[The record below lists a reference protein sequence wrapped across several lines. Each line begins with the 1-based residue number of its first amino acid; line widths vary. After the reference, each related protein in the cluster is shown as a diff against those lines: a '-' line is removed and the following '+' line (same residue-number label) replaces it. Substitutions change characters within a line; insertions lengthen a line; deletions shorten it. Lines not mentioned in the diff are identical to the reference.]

1 MKVALLGNVTL
12 DFLAQDFRRVGH
24 DVYMPSGF
32 DTWRQEALDPA
43 SGLHAFVPD
52 VVLLVMDGGVP
63 KADAEILGAFA
74 PARVIAP
81 DLKLLAAET
90 PGFWDERMRKL
101 AAMPFS
107 LVGLKAIED
116 EFFFALSAESSQT
129 GAAAFVAAV
138 PKKILAVDADNTLWN
153 GIVSEDGADAVTP
166 YVDFQKGLLALKAR
180 GVLLV
185 LLSKNDPIARSGE
198 TPLPPGEDRACR
210 GRSGETPLPPG
221 EGRACRARSGETPL
235 PPGEGRACRARS
247 GETPLPPVA
256 ETLARDDMP
265 LSLDDFAASR
275 VNWSPKAGNLLTV
288 CRELNLGTD
297 SVVFVD
303 DNPHERAQMKAH
315 LPEVAVPPFP
325 ADLSHPAQFLRR
337 LERYFFSSA
346 GATEEDR
353 ARTEMYQ
360 AEAAR
365 RDFARTLPTVQDYLK
380 GLHLTARAACATADD
395 VPRLAQM
402 AGKTNQF
409 NATTIRRTAEEMAS
423 LVADPMHRVWTF
435 RAGDAFGEMGL
446 VCYVVYDCA
455 TARITDFVM
464 SCRAMGR
471 TLEHFA
477 VNHVRHELASE
488 KLSLAGIDCV
498 PTAKN
503 APFREFLS
511 TLDLAHDAV
520 TWYNS
525 GEHAKKEYHS

>member
-1 MKVALLGNVTL
+1 MKIALLGNVTL
-12 DFLAQDFRRVGH
+12 DFLAQDFRRAGH
-24 DVYMPSGF
+24 DVYVPSGF

-52 VVLLVMDGGVP
+52 AVLLVMESGVSP
-63 KADAEILGAFA
+63 DDEGIIGAFA
-74 PARVIAP
+74 DAQERVPPGNHADAQERVPPVRVVVPDIAA
-81 DLKLLAAET
+81 LAAET
-90 PGFWDERMRKL
+90 PGFWDERMRTL
-101 AAMPFS
+101 ASMPFS
-107 LVGLKAIED
+107 LAGLKAIED
-116 EFFFALSAESSQT
+116 EFFFALD
-129 GAAAFVAAV
+129 AA
-138 PKKILAVDADNTLWN
+138 PKKILAVDADNTLWD

-185 LLSKNDPIARSGE
+185 LLSKNDPI
-198 TPLPPGEDRACR
+198 
-210 GRSGETPLPPG
+210 G
-221 EGRACRARSGETPL
+221 EGRAPARPPL
-235 PPGEGRACRARS
+235 
-247 GETPLPPVA
+247 A
-256 ETLARDDMP
+256 EALARADMP
-265 LSLDDFAASR
+265 LSLDNFSAAC
-275 VNWSPKAGNLLTV
+275 VNWSPKAGNLLTA

-325 ADLSHPAQFLRR
+325 TDLSHPAQLLRR

-353 ARTEMYQ
+353 ARAEMYR

-365 RDFARTLPTVQDYLK
+365 REFARTLPTVQDYLK
-380 GLHLTARAACATADD
+380 SLHLVARAARATADD

-409 NATTIRRTAEEMAS
+409 NATTIRRSAEEMAA
-423 LVADPMHRVWTF
+423 LVADPAHRVWTF

-446 VCYVVYDCA
+446 VCYVIYDCA
-455 TARITDFVM
+455 TARISDFVM

-477 VNHVRHELASE
+477 VNHVRRELVAE
-488 KLSLAGIDCV
+488 GLPLAGIDCN

-503 APFREFLS
+503 GPFRAFLS

-520 TWYNS
+520 TWY
-525 GEHAKKEYHS
+525 GDGR

>member
-12 DFLAQDFRRVGH
+12 DFLAQDFRRAGH
-24 DVYMPSGF
+24 DVYVPSGF
-32 DTWRQEALDPA
+32 DTWRQEVLDPA
-43 SGLHAFVPD
+43 SGLHLFAPD
-52 VVLLVMDGGVP
+52 AVLLVMEGGVSP
-63 KADAEILGAFA
+63 GDEKIIGAFA
-74 PARVIAP
+74 DAQERVPPMRIVVPDIAE
-81 DLKLLAAET
+81 LAAET

-107 LVGLKAIED
+107 LAGMKAIED
-116 EFFFALSAESSQT
+116 EFFFALD
-129 GAAAFVAAV
+129 AA

-166 YVDFQKGLLALKAR
+166 YVDFQKGILALKAR

-185 LLSKNDPIARSGE
+185 LLSKNDSP
-198 TPLPPGEDRACR
+198 
-210 GRSGETPLPPG
+210 
-221 EGRACRARSGETPL
+221 ARSGETPL
-235 PPGEGRACRARS
+235 PPGEGRAPARP
-247 GETPLPPVA
+247 PLAVA
-256 ETLARDDMP
+256 LARDDMP
-265 LSLDDFAASR
+265 LSLDDFSAAC
-275 VNWSPKAGNLLTV
+275 VNWSPKAGNLLDA

-325 ADLSHPAQFLRR
+325 SDLAAPAQFLRR
-337 LERYFFSSA
+337 LEQYFFASA

-353 ARTEMYQ
+353 ARAEMYR

-380 GLHLTARAACATADD
+380 GLHLVACAARATVDD

-409 NATTIRRTAEEMAS
+409 NATTIRRTAEEMVS
-423 LVADPMHRVWTF
+423 LVADPAHRVWTF

-446 VCYVVYDCA
+446 VCYVIYDCA
-455 TARITDFVM
+455 TARVTDFVM

-477 VNHVRHELASE
+477 VNYVRRALAAE
-488 KLSLAGIDCV
+488 GLPLAGIDCI

-503 APFREFLS
+503 GPFIDFLS
-511 TLDLAHDAV
+511 TLDLARDAV

-525 GEHAKKEYHS
+525 GEHAKKENHP

>member
-1 MKVALLGNVTL
+1 MKIALLGNVTL
-12 DFLAQDFRRVGH
+12 DFIAQDFRRAGH
-24 DVYMPSGF
+24 EVYMPSGF
-32 DTWRQEALDPA
+32 DTWRQDVLDSA
-43 SGLHAFVPD
+43 SGLHAFAPD
-52 VVLLVMDGGVP
+52 AALLVMDGGVP
-63 KADAEILGAFA
+63 KSDAEILGVLA

-90 PGFWDERMRKL
+90 PGFWDARMRTL

-116 EFFFALSAESSQT
+116 EFFFALST
-129 GAAAFVAAV
+129 GGSRPVATV

-153 GIVSEDGADAVTP
+153 GIVSEDGTDAVSP
-166 YVDFQKGLLALKAR
+166 YVAFQKGLLALKAR

-185 LLSKNDPIARSGE
+185 LLSKNDPIG
-198 TPLPPGEDRACR
+198 D
-210 GRSGETPLPPG
+210 
-221 EGRACRARSGETPL
+221 GRAPL
-235 PPGEGRACRARS
+235 A
-247 GETPLPPVA
+247 VA
-256 ETLARDDMP
+256 LARDDMP
-265 LSLDDFAASR
+265 LSLDDFAAAR
-275 VNWSPKAGNLLTV
+275 VNWSPKAGNLLDA

-315 LPEVAVPPFP
+315 LPEVSVPPFP
-325 ADLSHPAQFLRR
+325 SDMANPAQFLRR
-337 LERYFFSSA
+337 LEQYFFTSV
-346 GATEEDR
+346 GATAEDR

-380 GLHLTARAACATADD
+380 GLHLTAKAARATTED

-409 NATTIRRTAEEMAS
+409 NATTIRRTAEEMAA
-423 LVADPMHRVWTF
+423 LVVDPAHRVWTF

-446 VCYVVYDCA
+446 VCYVIYDCP
-455 TARITDFVM
+455 TARVTDFVM

-477 VNHVRHELASE
+477 INHVRHELASE
-488 KLSLAGIDCV
+488 NLPLAGIDCV

-503 APFREFLS
+503 GPFRDFLS
-511 TLDLAHDAV
+511 GLDLASDAV
-520 TWYNS
+520 SWY
-525 GEHAKKEYHS
+525 APA

>member
-12 DFLAQDFRRVGH
+12 DFLAQDFRRAGH
-24 DVYMPSGF
+24 DVYVPSGF
-32 DTWRQEALDPA
+32 DTWRQDVLDSA
-43 SGLHAFVPD
+43 SGLHAFSPD
-52 VVLLVMDGGVP
+52 AVLLVMEGGVTP
-63 KADAEILGAFA
+63 ADTKLLDALASAQNVKDAQE
-74 PARVIAP
+74 RVPPPRVVVPDIAA
-81 DLKLLAAET
+81 LAAET

-107 LVGLKAIED
+107 LAGLKVIED
-116 EFFFALSAESSQT
+116 EFFFALSAESTQA
-129 GAAAFVAAV
+129 GAAALVAAV
-138 PKKILAVDADNTLWN
+138 PRKILAVDADNTLWN

-185 LLSKNDPIARSGE
+185 LLSKNDPI
-198 TPLPPGEDRACR
+198 
-210 GRSGETPLPPG
+210 G
-221 EGRACRARSGETPL
+221 EGRAPARPPL
-235 PPGEGRACRARS
+235 A
-247 GETPLPPVA
+247 VA
-256 ETLARDDMP
+256 LARADMP
-265 LSLDDFAASR
+265 LSLDDFAATR
-275 VNWSPKAGNLLTV
+275 VDWSPKAGNLLDA
-288 CRELNLGTD
+288 CRELNLAPD
-297 SVVFVD
+297 AVVFVD
-303 DNPHERAQMKAH
+303 DNAHERAQMKAH
-315 LPEVAVPPFP
+315 LPEVSVPPFP
-325 ADLSHPAQFLRR
+325 SDLAAPAQFLRR
-337 LERYFFSSA
+337 LEQCFFASA

-409 NATTIRRTAEEMAS
+409 NATTIRRTAEEIAS

>member
-1 MKVALLGNVTL
+1 MKIALLGNVTL
-12 DFLAQDFRRVGH
+12 DFFAQDFRRAGH
-24 DVYMPSGF
+24 DVYVPSGF

-43 SGLHAFVPD
+43 SGLHAFSPD
-52 VVLLVMDGGVP
+52 AVLLVMEGGVP
-63 KADAEILGAFA
+63 PDDEGILGALEA
-74 PARVIAP
+74 ARPRVPPMRVVVPDIAA
-81 DLKLLAAET
+81 LAAET
-90 PGFWDERMRKL
+90 PGFWDARMRTL

-116 EFFFALSAESSQT
+116 EFFFALD
-129 GAAAFVAAV
+129 AA

-153 GIVSEDGADAVTP
+153 GIVSEDGAADVLP
-166 YVDFQKGLLALKAR
+166 YVEFQKGLLALKVR

-185 LLSKNDPIARSGE
+185 LLSKNDPH
-198 TPLPPGEDRACR
+198 TPR
-210 GRSGETPLPPG
+210 
-221 EGRACRARSGETPL
+221 EGRAPHGQTPL
-235 PPGEGRACRARS
+235 VQA
-247 GETPLPPVA
+247 
-256 ETLARDDMP
+256 LARADM
-265 LSLDDFAASR
+265 LISLDDFSAVRA
-275 VNWSPKAGNLLTV
+275 NWSPKAGNLLTV

-325 ADLSHPAQFLRR
+325 ADMAHPAQFLRR

-353 ARTEMYQ
+353 ARAEMYR

-380 GLHLTARAACATADD
+380 GLQLTARAARATADD

-409 NATTIRRTAEEMAS
+409 NATTIRRSEGELAA
-423 LVADPMHRVWTF
+423 LVADSAHRVWTF

-446 VCYVVYDCA
+446 VCYVIYDCA

-477 VNHVRHELASE
+477 VNHVRHALAAE
-488 KLSLAGIDCV
+488 GLPLAGIDCV

-503 APFREFLS
+503 APFRDFLS
-511 TLDLAHDAV
+511 NLDLSHDAV
-520 TWYNS
+520 TWYGD
-525 GEHAKKEYHS
+525 GE

>member
-1 MKVALLGNVTL
+1 MKIALLGNVTL
-12 DFLAQDFRRVGH
+12 DFFAQDFRRAGH
-24 DVYMPSGF
+24 DVYVPSGF

-43 SGLHAFVPD
+43 SGLHAFAPD
-52 VVLLVMDGGVP
+52 AVLLVMEGGVP
-63 KADAEILGAFA
+63 KADAEILGALA
-74 PARVIAP
+74 PARVVAP

-90 PGFWDERMRKL
+90 PAFWDARMRTL
-101 AAMPFS
+101 ASMPFS
-107 LVGLKAIED
+107 LAGLKAIED
-116 EFFFALSAESSQT
+116 EFFFALD
-129 GAAAFVAAV
+129 AA

-153 GIVSEDGADAVTP
+153 GIVSEDGAAAVTP

-185 LLSKNDPIARSGE
+185 LLSKNDPLARSGE
-198 TPLPPGEDRACR
+198 TPI
-210 GRSGETPLPPG
+210 
-221 EGRACRARSGETPL
+221 
-235 PPGEGRACRARS
+235 
-247 GETPLPPVA
+247 PPVA
-256 ETLARDDMP
+256 EALARDDMP
-265 LSLDDFAASR
+265 LSLDDFSAAC
-275 VNWSPKAGNLLTV
+275 VNWSPKAGNLLDA

-325 ADLSHPAQFLRR
+325 AEMARPAQFLRR
-337 LERYFFSSA
+337 LEQYFFASA

-353 ARTEMYQ
+353 ARAEMYR

-380 GLHLTARAACATADD
+380 GLRLTVRAARATAED

-409 NATTIRRTAEEMAS
+409 NATTIRRSADEMAA

-446 VCYVVYDCA
+446 VCYVIYDCA
-455 TARITDFVM
+455 TARISDFVM

-477 VNHVRHELASE
+477 INDVRRALAAE
-488 KLSLAGIDCV
+488 GLPLEGVDYV

-503 APFREFLS
+503 GPFREFLS
-511 TLDLAHDAV
+511 TLDLSRDAV
-520 TWYNS
+520 TWYADGDS
-525 GEHAKKEYHS
+525 YAEKG

>member
-1 MKVALLGNVTL
+1 MKIALLGNVTL
-12 DFLAQDFRRVGH
+12 DFLAQDFRRAGH
-24 DVYMPSGF
+24 EVYVPSGF
-32 DTWRQEALDPA
+32 DTWRQEVLDPA
-43 SGLHAFVPD
+43 SGLHAFAPD
-52 VVLLVMDGGVP
+52 AALLVMDGGATLP
-63 KADAEILGAFA
+63 DQQLLNALA
-74 PARVIAP
+74 PAHVVVP
-81 DLKLLAAET
+81 DLAVLAAEM

-101 AAMPFS
+101 ASMPFS
-107 LVGLKAIED
+107 LAGLKAIED
-116 EFFFALSAESSQT
+116 EFFFATSTGGSRLSRPN
-129 GAAAFVAAV
+129 GRAALVAAI

-185 LLSKNDPIARSGE
+185 LLSKNDPV
-198 TPLPPGEDRACR
+198 
-210 GRSGETPLPPG
+210 G
-221 EGRACRARSGETPL
+221 EGHAPL
-235 PPGEGRACRARS
+235 A
-247 GETPLPPVA
+247 VA
-256 ETLARDDMP
+256 LARADMP
-265 LSLDDFAASR
+265 LSLDDFAATR
-275 VNWSPKAGNLLTV
+275 VNWSPKAGNLLDA
-288 CRELNLGTD
+288 CRELNLAPD

-325 ADLSHPAQFLRR
+325 ANLSNPAQFLRR
-337 LERYFFSSA
+337 LEQYFFASVGGTA
-346 GATEEDR
+346 EDR

-380 GLHLTARAACATADD
+380 GLRLTVKATRATYED

-409 NATTIRRTAEEMAS
+409 NATTIRRTAEEMAA
-423 LVADPMHRVWTF
+423 LVADPAHRVWTF

-446 VCYVVYDCA
+446 VCYVIYDCA
-455 TARITDFVM
+455 TARVTDFVM

-477 VNHVRHELASE
+477 INHVRHELASE
-488 KLSLAGIDCV
+488 NLSLAGIDCV

-511 TLDLAHDAV
+511 DLDLASDAV
-520 TWYNS
+520 SWYTRIDS
-525 GEHAKKEYHS
+525 LPSS

>member
-12 DFLAQDFRRVGH
+12 DFLAQDFRRAGH
-24 DVYMPSGF
+24 NVYVPSGF

-52 VVLLVMDGGVP
+52 AVLIVMESGVSP
-63 KADAEILGAFA
+63 DDEGIIGAFA
-74 PARVIAP
+74 DAQERVPPVRIVVPDIAE
-81 DLKLLAAET
+81 LAAET
-90 PGFWDERMRKL
+90 PGFWDERMRTL
-101 AAMPFS
+101 ASMPFS
-107 LVGLKAIED
+107 LAGLKAIED
-116 EFFFALSAESSQT
+116 EFFFALD
-129 GAAAFVAAV
+129 AA
-138 PKKILAVDADNTLWN
+138 PKKILAVDADNTLWD
-153 GIVSEDGADAVTP
+153 GIVSEDGADAVVP

-185 LLSKNDPIARSGE
+185 LLSKNDPI
-198 TPLPPGEDRACR
+198 
-210 GRSGETPLPPG
+210 G
-221 EGRACRARSGETPL
+221 EGRAPARQPL
-235 PPGEGRACRARS
+235 
-247 GETPLPPVA
+247 A
-256 ETLARDDMP
+256 EALARADMP
-265 LSLDDFAASR
+265 LSLDDFSAAC
-275 VNWSPKAGNLLTV
+275 VNWSPKAGNLLTA

-325 ADLSHPAQFLRR
+325 TDLSHPAQLLRR

-353 ARTEMYQ
+353 ARAEMYR

-365 RDFARTLPTVQDYLK
+365 REFARTLPTVQDYLK
-380 GLHLTARAACATADD
+380 SLHLVARAARATADD

-409 NATTIRRTAEEMAS
+409 NATTIRRSAEEMAA
-423 LVADPMHRVWTF
+423 LVADPAHRVWTF

-446 VCYVVYDCA
+446 VCYVIYDCA
-455 TARITDFVM
+455 TARISDFVM

-477 VNHVRHELASE
+477 VNHVRRELAAE
-488 KLSLAGIDCV
+488 GLPLAGIDCN

-503 APFREFLS
+503 GPFRAFLS

-520 TWYNS
+520 TWY
-525 GEHAKKEYHS
+525 GDGR